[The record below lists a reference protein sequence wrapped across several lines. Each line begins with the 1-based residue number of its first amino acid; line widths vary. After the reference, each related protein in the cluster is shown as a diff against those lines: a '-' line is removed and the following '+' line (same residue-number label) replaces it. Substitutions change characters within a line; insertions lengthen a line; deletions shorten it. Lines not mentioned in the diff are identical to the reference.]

1 MPVQDR
7 EEVGSCGES
16 HRVWGGGK
24 GIDDLG
30 EDKEKSPEV
39 SPHRSAKKRPS

>member
-7 EEVGSCGES
+7 EEVGGRGES
-16 HRVWGGGK
+16 HRVLGGRR

-39 SPHRSAKKRPS
+39 SPHRRAKKRPS